1 VPPSRLHLIGGASE
15 PASERASVGW
25 HEVYDP
31 QTDGWSQRKPLVGG
45 GVNPLLFGGEDA
57 VLQVV

>member
-1 VPPSRLHLIGGASE
+1 MQLRFTSFVVINLR
-15 PASERASVGW
+15 R
-25 HEVYDP
+25 
-31 QTDGWSQRKPLVGG
+31 VGG

>member
-1 VPPSRLHLIGGASE
+1 MALSSATTGNG
-15 PASERASVGW
+15 
-25 HEVYDP
+25 
-31 QTDGWSQRKPLVGG
+31 PLLAITAFPCVGG

>member
-1 VPPSRLHLIGGASE
+1 MGRTGFFVAAHTRLGSAGSPSLG
-15 PASERASVGW
+15 
-25 HEVYDP
+25 
-31 QTDGWSQRKPLVGG
+31 VGG